1 MWTLRRERGLTAA
14 AGGVDT
20 PSIAD
25 NAFLRAARQAA
36 RGEAPQNRIHRMR
49 TDTLAAPA
57 PPAPPRSRRT
67 LAACAGAHVLHDGF
81 SDMLYV
87 LFPVWQAAFGLSFAQ
102 VGLLKTLYSGSMA
115 ALQVPASLLAER
127 VGERVL
133 LALGTVA
140 AAAAFIVAG
149 STAGFPGLAL
159 CLVAGGAGASVQ
171 HPLGAALT
179 ARAFEGAQQRA
190 ALGTYN
196 FSGDIGKVLLP
207 ALCAALLALF
217 DWHAVTVLMGAL
229 GLAAAIAIWFA
240 VPRALP
246 QEAAAAAPETR
257 ADAAP
262 GSLLNPGFV
271 SLSAIGIIDSA
282 TRMGFLTLLPFVLI
296 AKGASVTQV
305 GFALSLTFAGGAA
318 GKFVCG
324 LIAARAGVL
333 RTTIL
338 TEVATAAGI
347 VALLPLSLDAS
358 MLLLPLL
365 GVALNGTS
373 SVLYGTVAELVPNAR
388 RARAFGVFYTL
399 TIGAGAVSPAL
410 YGALGDLVGVART
423 FGVIAAVVLLV
434 LPLTLLLRP
443 SLRPPSAA

>member
-1 MWTLRRERGLTAA
+1 M
-14 AGGVDT
+14 
-20 PSIAD
+20 S
-25 NAFLRAARQAA
+25 
-36 RGEAPQNRIHRMR
+36 
-49 TDTLAAPA
+49 TDTLAAPV

-102 VGLLKTLYSGSMA
+102 VGLLKTMYSGSMA

-133 LALGTVA
+133 LALGTLV

-149 STAGFPGLAL
+149 STAGFLGLAL
-159 CLVAGGAGASVQ
+159 CLIVGGAGASVQ
-171 HPLGAALT
+171 HPLGSALT
-179 ARAFEGAQQRA
+179 SRAFEGAQLRA

-196 FSGDIGKVLLP
+196 FSGDVGKVLLP
-207 ALCAALLALF
+207 ALCAALLAVL
-217 DWHAVTVLMGAL
+217 DWHAVTALMGAL
-229 GLAAAIAIWFA
+229 GLAAALAIWFA
-240 VPRALP
+240 LPRALP
-246 QEAAAAAPETR
+246 QEAAAAPDAG
-257 ADAAP
+257 AGAAAAP
-262 GSLLNPGFV
+262 GTATSAQGTATSAQGALLNPGFV

-338 TEVATAAGI
+338 TELATAAGI

-358 MLLLPLL
+358 MLLLPLV
-365 GVALNGTS
+365 GIALNGTS
-373 SVLYGTVAELVPNAR
+373 SVLYGTVADLVPGAR

-410 YGALGDLVGVART
+410 YGGLGDAIGVPRT
-423 FGVIAAVVLLV
+423 FGVIATVVLLV
-434 LPLTLLLRP
+434 LPLTLALRP
-443 SLRPPSAA
+443 ALRRLPAD

>member
-1 MWTLRRERGLTAA
+1 M
-14 AGGVDT
+14 
-20 PSIAD
+20 
-25 NAFLRAARQAA
+25 N
-36 RGEAPQNRIHRMR
+36 
-49 TDTLAAPA
+49 TDTLAAAPA
-57 PPAPPRSRRT
+57 PAPARSRRT
-67 LAACAGAHVLHDGF
+67 LAACCGAHVLHDGF

-133 LALGTVA
+133 LALGTLVA
-140 AAAAFIVAG
+140 AAGFIVSG
-149 STAGFPGLAL
+149 WTGGFLGLAL
-159 CLVAGGAGASVQ
+159 CLMLSGSGASVQ
-171 HPLGAALT
+171 HPLSSALT
-179 ARAFEGAQQRA
+179 SRAFDGDKLRA

-207 ALCAALLALF
+207 ALCAALLAVL
-217 DWHAVTVLMGAL
+217 DWHAVTALMGTL
-229 GLAAAIAIWFA
+229 GLAAALAIWFA
-240 VPRALP
+240 VPRALGETP
-246 QEAAAAAPETR
+246 VAADAPNAPAAAG
-257 ADAAP
+257 AAP
-262 GSLLNPGFV
+262 GSATSAPGSAQAPKQRAGRPKERAGALASRGFI
-271 SLSAIGIIDSA
+271 SLSAIGVLDSA

-347 VALLPLSLDAS
+347 VALLPLSLEAS
-358 MLLLPLL
+358 MLLLPAV
-365 GVALNGTS
+365 GIALNGTS
-373 SVLYGTVAELVPNAR
+373 SVLYGTVPELVPAAR

-399 TIGAGAVSPAL
+399 TIGAGALSPSL
-410 YGALGDLVGVART
+410 YGMLGDAIGVPRT

-434 LPLTLLLRP
+434 LPLTLGLRP
-443 SLRPPSAA
+443 ALRALRAN